1 MSRLIPFEEAV
12 QRLRA
17 GGVVAFPTE
26 TVYGLGAA
34 VGCVEAVARVFA
46 AKDRPRFDPL
56 IVHVA
61 STAELAGLTTAGPEV
76 WGALAERFW
85 PGPLTLVL
93 PKRDTVPDLVTSG
106 LPTVAV
112 RCPAHDLARALIQAA
127 GTPLAAP
134 SANRFGRLSP
144 TTADAVL
151 EQLGDGIDGVLD
163 GGPCRVGV
171 ESTILDLTGSMPA
184 ILRQGGLAQE
194 ELEAVLGP
202 VAVVPRAGL
211 PQAPGMLL
219 RHYAPC
225 TPVHWRDH
233 PAALSPR
240 AGLLQFKGQ
249 AEQGPF
255 AAVEVL
261 SPIGDLEE
269 AAARLF
275 AALRKLDALGLD
287 EIRAEKLP
295 EEGLGRA
302 INDRLT
308 KAVATFLP

>member
-1 MSRLIPFEEAV
+1 MSKMIPFDQAV
-12 QRLRA
+12 QRLRD

-26 TVYGLGAA
+26 TVYGLGAMA
-34 VGCVEAVARVFA
+34 SCVEAVARVFA
-46 AKDRPRFDPL
+46 VKDRPRFDPL

-61 STAELAGLTTAGPEV
+61 STKELETLTTAGPEV
-76 WGALAERFW
+76 WGALTDRFW

-106 LPTVAV
+106 LATVAV
-112 RCPAHDLARALIQAA
+112 RCPAHDLARALIEAA
-127 GTPLAAP
+127 GAPLAAP

-151 EQLGDGIDGVLD
+151 EQIGDGIDGVLD

-171 ESTILDLTGSMPA
+171 ESTILDLTGSIPS

-194 ELEAVLGP
+194 ELEAMLGH
-202 VAVVPRAGL
+202 VTVVPRTDL

-219 RHYAPC
+219 RHYAPL
-225 TPVHWRDH
+225 TPVHWRDD
-233 PAALSPR
+233 PATLPAR
-240 AGLLQFKGQ
+240 VGLLQFQGQ
-249 AEQGPF
+249 AAQGPF
-255 AAVEVL
+255 AVVEVL
-261 SPIGDLEE
+261 SPTGDMEE

-275 AALRKLDALGLD
+275 AALRKLDAMGLD
-287 EIRAEKLP
+287 EIRADKLP
-295 EEGLGRA
+295 AIGLGRA